1 MCEET
6 IWISIIILWIKTIA
20 NALAYIEAFVNDN
33 DLVDVTL
40 HDMGKHY
47 SQFWTS
53 IVVWK
58 TFVDFVNS

>member
-6 IWISIIILWIKTIA
+6 IWIPIIILWIKTFA
-20 NALAYIEAFVNDN
+20 NAFAYIETFVNDN
-33 DLVDVTL
+33 DLVNVIL

-58 TFVDFVNS
+58 TFLDFVNS